1 MAKYLTESVSGP
13 NQTSVIDL
21 TGKIELNDNKT
32 YTASIELTGE
42 SSHFKFNTT
51 KNLEPAFG
59 FNFDEELTSITLS
72 GKGADIENAFSQIIY
87 TSGQSV
93 NDTFETVIT
102 SDFPSNAYLR
112 PGGNFYKFFSSTE
125 SWTDARQAAL
135 DSELFGSPG
144 YLTNIT
150 TEDENSFIAEK
161 VDAEN
166 VWIGGSDEG
175 HEGIWKWMDGP
186 DDEKGKVFWQFN
198 DDTFTYPI
206 KFPDTADKF
215 GSTRNGMFASWSI
228 KNQNDYGVEPNNSGK
243 KGGTWQLGSN
253 NNVGKTA
260 GGGQSTAI
268 DNENFIVTNFNNE
281 KGMWND
287 SRNSNPDKIEGYIVE
302 YETSDM
308 DDSITVA
315 THKVLD
321 ASSSQKPLV
330 NECLLE
336 VGGSGSIELGPGNDR
351 LETNQYISAD
361 KLDGQ
366 QGEDLLILTNESKC
380 DPEDFELDNFATK
393 EMTIKNFETI
403 KLKSGSW
410 AFGGNFKESDLIIS
424 GGSLRLMPSKRNVFA
439 LKTSKSGI
447 QIKELDDQTTAKIEV
462 SFETINPSK
471 LPGGRWRIASG
482 INEANFKRIEE
493 SIITIGLDDGIDDPI
508 YRHKRKSIFAI
519 FQE

>member
-1 MAKYLTESVSGP
+1 MAKYTTESVSGP

-21 TGKIELNDNKT
+21 TGESKLDNNKT
-32 YTASIELTGE
+32 YTASIELMGE

-51 KNLEPAFG
+51 KGLETAFG
-59 FNFDEELTSITLS
+59 FEFDKELTSITLS
-72 GKGADIENAFSQIIY
+72 GKGADIENAFNQIIY
-87 TSGQSV
+87 TSGPSV

-102 SDFPSNAYLR
+102 SDFPNNAYLR
-112 PGGNFYKFFSSTE
+112 PGGNFYKFFSSTG

-135 DSELFGSPG
+135 NSELFGAAG

-161 VDAEN
+161 VDAQD
-166 VWIGGSDEG
+166 VWIGGSDEK

-186 DDEKGKVFWQFN
+186 DDEKGKVFWQFD
-198 DDTFTYPI
+198 DDTIEYPI
-206 KFPDTADKF
+206 RFPETADDL
-215 GSTRNGMFASWSI
+215 GSTRNGMFASWST
-228 KNQNDYGVEPNNSGK
+228 KNQNKYGVEPNNSGVD
-243 KGGTWQLGSN
+243 GGTWDLGSDDN
-253 NNVGKTA
+253 IGESA
-260 GGGQSTAI
+260 GGGQSEPI
-268 DNENFIVTNFNNE
+268 DNENFIVTNFNDE

-287 SRNSNPDKIEGYIVE
+287 SRNFNPNKIQGYIVE

-308 DDSITVA
+308 DNSITVA

-321 ASSSQKPLV
+321 ATTSEEPLV

-336 VGGSGSIELGPGNDR
+336 VGGSGAIELGPDNDR
-351 LETNQYISAD
+351 MKTNQYISAD

-366 QGEDLLILTNESKC
+366 QGEDMLILTNESNC
-380 DPEDFELDNFATK
+380 NPEAFDLDNFATK

-403 KLKSGSW
+403 KLKSGRW

-424 GGSLRLMPSKRNVFA
+424 GGSLKLTPSKRNSFA

-447 QIKELDDQTTAKIEV
+447 QIKEPDDQVTAQIEV
-462 SFETINPSK
+462 SFENISPSK

-482 INEANFKRIEE
+482 INEKNFERIKK
-493 SIITIGLDDGIDDPI
+493 SIITTGLNDEIDDPN
-508 YRHKRKSIFAI
+508 YEHKRNSIFAI
-519 FQE
+519 FEE